1 MDQVRRV
8 VELEEKIED
17 QRETIL
23 EKAEEVEYLNH
34 KLEESERAC
43 RELEKKLEEQ
53 QHEIWELQD
62 LTEYLRDKLKE
73 SERERGVLVER
84 IKELSTEYIVLY
96 EGQRW
101 RRQDREPAPRKGQRV
116 EIYSPVRNQVEL
128 VGDWLVSDGWYWRP
142 LELPEKPENI

>member
-1 MDQVRRV
+1 MEDNDRIEDLES
-8 VELEEKIED
+8 ELENLN
-17 QRETIL
+17 ETIL
-23 EKAEEVEYLNH
+23 GNAEEIEYLNH
-34 KLEESERAC
+34 KLDESEQAC
-43 RELEKKLEEQ
+43 EDLKKKLEEQ

-84 IKELSTEYIVLY
+84 IRELSTEYIVLY